1 MLSINSLISETAKKW
16 KRKAKIYREKRN
28 YFCLLNENGEVKKNH
43 TAALQER
50 VAVLENTISLCT
62 KYPQLRLVKTTIQYL
77 NLSSPPPLPP
87 LPPPSP
93 KETIKKS

>member
-28 YFCLLNENGEVKKNH
+28 YFFLLNENGEVKKNH

-50 VAVLENTISLCT
+50 EYNKLMYKI
-62 KYPQLRLVKTTIQYL
+62 
-77 NLSSPPPLPP
+77 
-87 LPPPSP
+87 PSA
-93 KETIKKS
+93 TFG